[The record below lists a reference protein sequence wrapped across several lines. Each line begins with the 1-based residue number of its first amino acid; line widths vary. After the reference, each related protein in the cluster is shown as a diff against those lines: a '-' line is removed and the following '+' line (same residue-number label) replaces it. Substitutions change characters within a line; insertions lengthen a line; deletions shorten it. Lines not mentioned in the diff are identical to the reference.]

1 MNLPNESVFATVPSI
16 MSGVR
21 LMGHGGLDQLVYSH
35 DIPTSQPKANEV
47 LLKVLA
53 AGVNN
58 TDINTR
64 IGWYSKQV
72 TGDTNTGAD
81 EGYKDL
87 DAASASWS
95 GDALKLPL
103 IQGADVCGEII
114 AVGPG
119 VSSDRIGDR
128 VLVRTMQQH
137 PSKPYECLTFGSEYH
152 GGFAQYTCALS
163 EEAYTVHSPSSD
175 ADQSSIPCAYSTAEN
190 LLHRAD
196 LKSGERVLIT
206 GASGGVGSAAVQL
219 AKRRG
224 AFVIA
229 VAGVAKHDDV
239 RALGADQ
246 LISRGTDLVA
256 AIGAEA
262 VDLVVDLVA
271 GPDWPMLLD
280 VLQRGGR
287 YATSGAIAGP
297 MVELDIRALYLK
309 NLTFLGCTYQE
320 KIVFTNL
327 VAYIEAEEIRPVVAQ
342 TYALK
347 QIHQA
352 QTDFLNK
359 AFTGKLVLIPE
370 S

>member
-1 MNLPNESVFATVPSI
+1 
-16 MSGVR
+16 
-21 LMGHGGLDQLVYSH
+21 
-35 DIPTSQPKANEV
+35 
-47 LLKVLA
+47 
-53 AGVNN
+53 
-58 TDINTR
+58 
-64 IGWYSKQV
+64 
-72 TGDTNTGAD
+72 
-81 EGYKDL
+81 
-87 DAASASWS
+87 
-95 GDALKLPL
+95 
-103 IQGADVCGEII
+103 
-114 AVGPG
+114 
-119 VSSDRIGDR
+119 
-128 VLVRTMQQH
+128 
-137 PSKPYECLTFGSEYH
+137 
-152 GGFAQYTCALS
+152 
-163 EEAYTVHSPSSD
+163 
-175 ADQSSIPCAYSTAEN
+175 
-190 LLHRAD
+190 
-196 LKSGERVLIT
+196 
-206 GASGGVGSAAVQL
+206 VGSAAVQL

-229 VAGVAKHDDV
+229 VAGGAKHDDV

-297 MVELDIRALYLK
+297 MVELDIRTLYLK
-309 NLTFLGCTYQE
+309 DLTFLGCTYQE

-342 TYALK
+342 TYALE